1 MMRVSILIENSLVGH
16 RSLYAEHGLSF
27 LFEDGD
33 QSILFD
39 TGSSDKFLFNALQMK
54 KDLVSVQKVVLSH
67 CHYDHTGGFL
77 PFLEHHHPKELFT
90 GKDFF
95 SDHYEKHAFS
105 HTYLGCAFSEETLK
119 EHQINHH
126 VVHSTTKISD
136 HCHVVSGFRHYN
148 DFEKVP
154 STFEKFDGTSFTGD
168 DFSDECSI
176 VLEMPTGL
184 QLFVGCAHIGILN
197 IVSHVQSL
205 FSKPIQGIY
214 GGIHLMNASREEIH
228 TVLDALYAQK
238 IERLG
243 LCHCSG
249 PLVAEC
255 LSPYEGKME
264 FAKLGSGST
273 LFW

>member
-1 MMRVSILIENSLVGH
+1 MIRLSILMENSLVGH
-16 RSLYAEHGLSF
+16 RGLYAEHGLSF
-27 LFEDGD
+27 LVEDGN

-39 TGSSDKFLFNALQMK
+39 TGSTDRFLYNALQMQ
-54 KDLVSVQKVVLSH
+54 KDLSSVKKVVLSH

-77 PFLEHHHPKELFT
+77 PFLEHHNPKELYT

-95 SDHYEKHAFS
+95 SGHYEKNGFS
-105 HTYLGCAFSEETLK
+105 HTYLGCAFSEETLQN
-119 EHQINHH
+119 HQIIHKE
-126 VVHSTTKISD
+126 VFSPTKITD
-136 HCHVVSGFRHYN
+136 HCFVVSGFRHYN

-154 STFEKFDGTSFTGD
+154 PSFEKFDGTTFSND

-176 VLEMPTGL
+176 VLDTPTGL

-197 IVSHVQSL
+197 IVTHVSTL

-228 TVLDALYAQK
+228 TVLDTLYAQK

-249 PLVAEC
+249 TLVAEC
-255 LSPYEGKME
+255 LSLYEGKME
-264 FAKLGSGST
+264 FAKLGAGST